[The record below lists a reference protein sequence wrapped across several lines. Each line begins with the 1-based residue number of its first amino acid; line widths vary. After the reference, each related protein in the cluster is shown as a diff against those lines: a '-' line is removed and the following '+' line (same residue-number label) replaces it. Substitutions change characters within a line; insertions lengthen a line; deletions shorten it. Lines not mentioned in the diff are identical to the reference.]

1 MTADS
6 ALRGLGVAVATPFD
20 ANGRVDFQAFGRLL
34 DFLAGSGKGPGAAG
48 SKTTDSKAAG
58 FGPAAPL
65 SGSPAGTVEEFQ
77 AREGGGCDFLVVLGS
92 TGEAAT
98 IEADERRAIIQ
109 FAVERAGGLP
119 VVIGTGSNST
129 ATCVR
134 FTAEAAALG
143 ADAVLV
149 VTPFYNKPTPDGLVA
164 HFSAV
169 AEAAANA
176 ATNAAGRVPVV
187 VYNVPGRTGLNLIP
201 SSLARLWKIPGI
213 LAVKESSGNLAQ
225 IGEIARTLPVGKILL
240 SGDDALALPAL
251 AVGAT
256 GLISV
261 AGNILPRRVKAMLDA
276 AMAGRR
282 QESIAIH
289 QSLLPTMDALFLE
302 SNPIPL
308 KAALALTGLAG
319 DTLRLPL
326 APASAGTRTALARAL
341 SPFLE
346 VRE

>member
-1 MTADS
+1 MSADK

-20 ANGRVDFQAFGRLL
+20 ATGGVDFKAFGELL
-34 DFLAGSGKGPGAAG
+34 EFLAVRRSLGSQSGKPA
-48 SKTTDSKAAG
+48 KTQA
-58 FGPAAPL
+58 
-65 SGSPAGTVEEFQ
+65 EFR
-77 AREGGGCDFLVVLGS
+77 ANEAGGCDFLVILGS

-98 IEADERRAIIQ
+98 VEPDERRAIVE
-109 FAVERAGGLP
+109 FAVAHSHGLP

-129 ATCVR
+129 ASAVR
-134 FTAEAAALG
+134 LTAEAAFLG

-164 HFSAV
+164 HYSAV
-169 AEAAANA
+169 AEAA
-176 ATNAAGRVPVV
+176 GKVPVV

-225 IGEIARTLPVGKILL
+225 IGEIARSLPEGKILL

-251 AVGAT
+251 AVGAS

-261 AGNILPRRVKAMLDA
+261 AGNVLPRRTKAMLDA
-276 AMAGRR
+276 ALEGRR
-282 QESIAIH
+282 EESIRIH
-289 QSLLPTMDALFLE
+289 QALLPFMDALFLE

-308 KAALALTGLAG
+308 KAALALTGLASDG
-319 DTLRLPL
+319 LRLPL
-326 APASAGTRTALARAL
+326 APASAATRAAMAKAL
-341 SPFLE
+341 SPFIE
-346 VRE
+346 EGA